1 MNEYLMSFYDE
12 YAKTKTITKLE
23 EFVGKTFPKDG
34 TDKLFIG
41 CTLILITTVY
51 KTRTTA
57 EALKIIVAS
66 VKESVGDTN
75 LMQFYIDRVNGNK
88 MVSKYLCK
96 ELKSEHL
103 QKHADMIL
111 DWLEGFCF
119 NFSKTIQNGY
129 KEKIDIYKEK

>member
-12 YAKTKTITKLE
+12 YASSKTITKLE
-23 EFVGKTFPKDG
+23 DFTLKTFPQDG

-41 CTLILITTVY
+41 CTLILITSVY
-51 KTRTTA
+51 RTRTTA
-57 EALKIIVAS
+57 EALKTIVAS
-66 VKESVGDTN
+66 IKEHIGDTN

-96 ELKSEHL
+96 ELKSSDV

-111 DWLEGFCF
+111 DWLDRFYF
-119 NFSKTIQNGY
+119 DFSKNIHASF
-129 KEKIDIYKEK
+129 EDKIIIYKEK